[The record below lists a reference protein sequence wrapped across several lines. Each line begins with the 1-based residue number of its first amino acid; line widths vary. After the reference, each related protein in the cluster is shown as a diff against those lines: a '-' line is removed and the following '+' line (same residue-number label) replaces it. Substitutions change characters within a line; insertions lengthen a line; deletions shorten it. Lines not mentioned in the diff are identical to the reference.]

1 MEYQKS
7 YENNRNEV
15 SSTTDPH
22 ESLKKQGSNNQLK
35 IYNIMYNNFSYEHD
49 VLCQKNI
56 RDFEMDKSTP
66 SILSEQSFA
75 NTNYCMLVFFH
86 ILSLKKNL

>member
-7 YENNRNEV
+7 CENNKNEV
-15 SSTTDPH
+15 SSTTDPRD
-22 ESLKKQGSNNQLK
+22 SSKKQSHTSNTNQLK

-49 VLCQKNI
+49 VLCQRNV
-56 RDFEMDKSTP
+56 REFDMDKSTP

-75 NTNYCMLVFFH
+75 ATNYCKLFH
-86 ILSLKKNL
+86 KEIFSN